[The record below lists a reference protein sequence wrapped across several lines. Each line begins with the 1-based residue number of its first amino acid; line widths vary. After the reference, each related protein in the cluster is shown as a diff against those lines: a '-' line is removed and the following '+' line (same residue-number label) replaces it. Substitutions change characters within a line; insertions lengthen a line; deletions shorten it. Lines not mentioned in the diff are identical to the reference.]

1 MSTLLHRSERVA
13 PHLETHYF
21 NAVSLSREE
30 AMPAERYPFSV
41 QAVRQMGCL
50 ELHPK
55 VTFFVGENG
64 SGKSTL
70 LESIADKMGFSLQG
84 GGRNR
89 NPVGDGYQTELAT
102 FLTLSRTKNRPMDG
116 FFLRAES
123 YYNHATELD
132 ELERT
137 PFCAGALRSYGDKSL
152 HEQSH
157 GEAFFATL
165 VHRLGGHGV
174 YLFDE
179 PEAALSP
186 QRQLSMLVRLHDL
199 AQDYSQFIIATHS
212 PFLLAYPHAWIYQF
226 SSCGIQRVAYEDTQ
240 HYQLTANFMRNPR
253 AMMQRLL
260 GELGLGG

>member
-1 MSTLLHRSERVA
+1 MPSLRAAHFLDS
-13 PHLETHYF
+13 
-21 NAVSLSREE
+21 VSLRREE
-30 AMPAERYPFSV
+30 ISHPHRFPFSIP
-41 QAVRQMGCL
+41 AIRELSTL

-70 LESIADKMGFSLQG
+70 LEGIADKLGFSLQG
-84 GGRNR
+84 GGRNK
-89 NPVGDGYQTELAT
+89 NPAVDGYQSELAQV
-102 FLTLSRTKNRPMDG
+102 LTITRTPNRPMDA

-132 ELERT
+132 ELEKT
-137 PFCAGALRSYGDKSL
+137 PFCGGVLRSYGDKSL

-165 VHRLGGHGV
+165 VHRLGGNGI

-186 QRQLSMLVRLHDL
+186 QRQLSMLVRIHDL
-199 AQDYSQFIIATHS
+199 IRDFSQFVIATHS
-212 PFLLAYPHAWIYQF
+212 PLLLAYPDAWIYRF
-226 SSCGIQRVAYEDTQ
+226 GDEGIQRVEYEDTDHFQ
-240 HYQLTANFMRNPR
+240 ITRNFLRDPKGMLQ
-253 AMMQRLL
+253 MLL
-260 GELGLGG
+260 RDPEELDLQ